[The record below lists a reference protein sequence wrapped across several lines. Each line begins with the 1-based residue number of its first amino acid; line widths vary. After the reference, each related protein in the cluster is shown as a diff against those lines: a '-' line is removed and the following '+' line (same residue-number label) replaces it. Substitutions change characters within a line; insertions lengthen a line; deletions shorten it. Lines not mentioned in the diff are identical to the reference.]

1 MSESQA
7 SELIQECSQAT
18 FGLGNKDLI
27 NKKVRDSYELDPSQ
41 IHFKHPE
48 WQKQLDL
55 LVKRV
60 TKEMGCLD
68 INITAKLHKIL
79 LYQKGS
85 HFIRHRDTEKEKNM
99 FGTLIIQLPSEYTG
113 GEFVVYQGEQQKSF
127 DFGQSTGKIL
137 FHLKKMI

>member
-1 MSESQA
+1 MFNIFDLNKAHELPIDPNLNVKNVGKLSLPLSESQA
-7 SELIQECSQAT
+7 SELIKECSQAT
-18 FGLGNKDLI
+18 FGLKNKDLI

-85 HFIRHRDTEKEKNM
+85 HFIRHRDSEKEKNM
-99 FGTLIIQLPSEYTG
+99 FAQASCN
-113 GEFVVYQGEQQKSF
+113 
-127 DFGQSTGKIL
+127 
-137 FHLKKMI
+137 H